1 MHIAAHGGCAE
12 VTHDE
17 APPPGLVSRLAETA
31 SPSPTQSMS
40 APTATPEVAIGRARL
55 GLTRQHLQFAY
66 VCLIWGG
73 TWLGMKVSIAVIPP
87 AMMAGLRWTCAGLM
101 LLGLEAMRGHR
112 RRITARD
119 MVMLAP
125 VTFLLIVVNQVVQ
138 LYALRFVSSG
148 IAAVISAALTPL
160 ALLGLG
166 AAMGQERITRMR
178 LVAIG
183 IGIAGVLLLFGPQA
197 AQGSLAPAE
206 LLGAA
211 GIIVS
216 TLAYCWGSLL
226 IRPMVRRFPPVE
238 LAAVTNLMGG
248 LALVLGSLVFEP
260 GSAHALNFAWGW
272 EAWLGWLYL
281 VGPAATGATLM
292 YYLLVRDWG
301 AAKAGTYAFVS
312 PVIAVIAGMVLLGE
326 HIGAFEAV
334 GMVTMLGGAALALR
348 PEPAPAAAA
357 ATAGITAA

>member
-1 MHIAAHGGCAE
+1 M
-12 VTHDE
+12 
-17 APPPGLVSRLAETA
+17 
-31 SPSPTQSMS
+31 
-40 APTATPEVAIGRARL
+40 GRPRFA
-55 GLTRQHLQFAY
+55 LTRQHLQFAY
-66 VCLIWGG
+66 VCVIWGG
-73 TWLGMKVSIAVIPP
+73 TWLAMKVGIAVVPP
-87 AMMAGLRWTCAGLM
+87 AMFSGIRWTCAGLV
-101 LLGLEAMRGHR
+101 LLGMEAMRGHR

-160 ALLGLG
+160 ALLGIG
-166 AAMGQERITRMR
+166 WGMGQERITRMR
-178 LVAIG
+178 LAAIG
-183 IGIAGVLLLFGPQA
+183 IGIAGVLLLFVPQA
-197 AQGSLAPAE
+197 AQGSLAPGE

-211 GIIVS
+211 GIVVS

-226 IRPMVRRFPPVE
+226 IRPMMRRFPPVE

-248 LALVLGSLVFEP
+248 VALVVGSLAFEP
-260 GSAHALNFAWGW
+260 GSVRALNFTWGW

-326 HIGAFEAV
+326 HIGVSEAV
-334 GMVTMLGGAALALR
+334 GMATMLAGAALALR
-348 PEPAPAAAA
+348 PEPAPATTP
-357 ATAGITAA
+357 ATAGVPAA